1 MIPIALQ
8 AIGTGLSV
16 MSSLQQGQAAKRQ
29 ARYQEQQYRIQ
40 MEQEKLATL
49 QRMNDRN
56 EELLANEKVNRAF
69 VFAKLGRDPSDRS
82 FRAFMQKQ
90 RNLAGEDLDRLQTQ
104 HVQTIGNLKTSIGLA
119 RSTAKN
125 AMTGALL
132 GAGGAVASGLFKY
145 YEYKAYDEE

>member
-49 QRMNDRN
+49 QRTNDRN
-56 EELLANEKVNRAF
+56 EELLANEKINRAF
-69 VFAKLGRDPSDRS
+69 LFSKLGRDPSDRS
-82 FRAFMQKQ
+82 VKAFLEKQ
-90 RNLAGEDLDRLQTQ
+90 RTLASQDVDRLQSQ
-104 HVQTIGNLKTSIGLA
+104 HMQTMGNLQMSIGLA

-132 GAGGAVASGLFKY
+132 GASGAVASGLFRY
-145 YEYKAYDEE
+145 YEYKADEE

>member
-49 QRMNDRN
+49 QRTNDRN
-56 EELLANEKVNRAF
+56 EELLANEKINRAF
-69 VFAKLGRDPSDRS
+69 LFSKLGRDPSDRS
-82 FRAFMQKQ
+82 VKAFLEKQ
-90 RNLAGEDLDRLQTQ
+90 RTLASQDVDRLQSQ
-104 HVQTIGNLKTSIGLA
+104 HMQTMGNLQMSIGLA

-125 AMTGALL
+125 AMTGSLL
-132 GAGGAVASGLFKY
+132 GAAGAVAGGLFRY
-145 YEYKAYDEE
+145 YEYKTGGE